1 MPFVVLVAALFA
13 VTGAYLLY
21 QFAAG
26 TLAADD

>member
-1 MPFVVLVAALFA
+1 MPFALLVAVLFA
-13 VTGAYLLY
+13 LTGAYLLY